1 MANAAIIEE
10 FIKKYRLAQ
19 TSKSKDFRI
28 TIEEAGDLVAW
39 IAMINSN
46 QSKMDN
52 MTKKLDLIAELLKKL
67 PEPESAPIMNG
78 GGFK

>member
-1 MANAAIIEE
+1 MANPAIIEE

-19 TSKSKDFRI
+19 TSKSKDIRI
-28 TIEEAGDLVAW
+28 TVEEAGELVAW

-46 QSKMDN
+46 QNKLDVIE
-52 MTKKLDLIAELLKKL
+52 KKLNLIIELQNKPKEDD
-67 PEPESAPIMNG
+67 EPILSG